1 MTMRLGRTL
10 KQLRHARGLT
20 QAQVG
25 ARVGVTE
32 AYISLLESGAKTNPS
47 LQLLKRL
54 AKVFR
59 VTVGELAE

>member
-20 QAQVG
+20 QVNLG
-25 ARVGVTE
+25 ERVSVTE
-32 AYISLLESGAKTNPS
+32 AYISLLESGAKTSPS

-59 VTVGELAE
+59 VTVTDLLE